1 MTRNKFFNE
10 EFVSENDLFYTCFI
24 IEKTARSLKQRN
36 SYVVNAIGKDELW
49 KILSLAN
56 VLHCQ
61 NHDETVNNLINE
73 YNLEKGEFDISAVN
87 PEYCS
92 DIPAETEMGK
102 VYARLVINTLLPD
115 ETYQE
120 GIIRVYNNKICDT
133 IDNYNCSAYYEP
145 SYVIERA
152 YNNGTFQ
159 LPINTIYKI
168 SLA

>member
-61 NHDETVNNLINE
+61 NHDEI
-73 YNLEKGEFDISAVN
+73 G
-87 PEYCS
+87 
-92 DIPAETEMGK
+92 
-102 VYARLVINTLLPD
+102 
-115 ETYQE
+115 
-120 GIIRVYNNKICDT
+120 
-133 IDNYNCSAYYEP
+133 
-145 SYVIERA
+145 RA
-152 YNNGTFQ
+152 HV
-159 LPINTIYKI
+159 
-168 SLA
+168 